1 MLLQY
6 LQIHLHKTFNKG
18 NYSLKYG
25 TVKIGLIFY
34 TYKEFVSKKG
44 REFRYALLSH
54 NLLLDF
60 CANKSKQKFTP
71 RPWDI
76 KILERFYEEYVVKQ
90 EYFANMALN

>member
-6 LQIHLHKTFNKG
+6 LQIHLSRKETIHRN
-18 NYSLKYG
+18 
-25 TVKIGLIFY
+25 TVCQNWTDFL
-34 TYKEFVSKKG
+34 YKEFVSKKG
-44 REFRYALLSH
+44 REFRYALVSH